1 VTDVEH
7 IDSLLSLKDTI
18 DHAVDVRLLSVQKM
32 PDLLFLGGHRAS
44 VGMAFQCQIAR
55 SKP

>member
-1 VTDVEH
+1 MTDVEH